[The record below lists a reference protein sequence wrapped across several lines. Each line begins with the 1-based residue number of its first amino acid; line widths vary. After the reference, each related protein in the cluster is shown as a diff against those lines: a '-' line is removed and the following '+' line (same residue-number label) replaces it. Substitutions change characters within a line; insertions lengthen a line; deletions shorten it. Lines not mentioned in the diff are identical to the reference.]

1 MNPEPVK
8 EELSYPI
15 AKKDPVTF
23 NDQGVERID
32 NYFWLRNREDQEVID
47 YLNAEN
53 AYSDSKLKDIAGFR
67 DDLFEEIKGRIAQ
80 TDVSVPYLSNGF
92 LYYTRYETGNE
103 HPIHC
108 RKETGTEDEIV
119 LLNVNELA
127 KDFAY
132 FQIGGMNVSLDNK
145 VLAYGEDTL
154 SRRIYT
160 IRFKDLNTGQY
171 LDDVLEGTTGNL
183 AWAKDNKTVFYTKK
197 DASTLRAFQIYKHA
211 LGTPQSADE
220 LIFEEKDDTFYTY
233 VYPTKSGD
241 YILINSSSTL
251 TSEFRY
257 LSANEPQSE
266 FKVVT
271 PRERGLEYDVE
282 QLGDH
287 FYIRNNGDKSR
298 NFKISKVAISKPNRE
313 NWKDYIPHRDDVFI
327 DGYEVFSEYLVL
339 EERNN
344 GLTKLRVIPWENP
357 EGDHYISFKDPTYMA
372 YISTNKEMDSEVLR
386 YGYTSLTTPNSVYD
400 YNMKSG
406 DSELMK
412 RQEVIGD
419 FDPNN
424 YNSER
429 IFAEARDGTQI
440 PISIVYRKGFV
451 KDETNPVLLYG
462 YGSYGISM
470 DAYFSSQRLSLL
482 DRGFAFAIAHI
493 RGGQEMGRDWYES
506 GKLLKKK
513 NTFYDFIDCGKH
525 LVESSYTSPEHLYA
539 MGGSAGGLLMGA
551 VVNMEPDLWNGV
563 VAQVAF
569 VDVINTMLDETIP
582 LTTGEYDEWGN
593 PNEKEYFDYIL
604 SYSPY
609 DNVKAQDYPAM
620 LVTTGLHDS
629 QVQYWEPAKWVA
641 KLRDM
646 KTDSNEL
653 LLVTNMDAGHGG
665 SSGRFERFKEVALE
679 YAFLLRLEGKTK

>member
-15 AKKDPVTF
+15 AKKDPVVF

-53 AYSDSKLKDIAGFR
+53 AYSENKLKDIGKFR
-67 DDLFEEIKGRIAQ
+67 DNLFEEIKGRIAQ
-80 TDVSVPYLSNGF
+80 TDVSVPYLSNEF
-92 LYYTRYETGNE
+92 LYYTRYESGNE
-103 HPIHC
+103 HPIYC
-108 RKETGTEDEIV
+108 RKEKGSEEEII

-132 FQIGGMNVSLDNK
+132 FQIGSMNVSLDNK

-171 LDDVLEGTTGNL
+171 LNDILEGTTGNL
-183 AWAKDNKTVFYTKK
+183 AWTKDNKTVFYTKK
-197 DASTLRAFQIYKHA
+197 DVSTLRAFQIYKHV

-220 LIFEEKDDTFYTY
+220 LVFEEKDDTFYTY

-257 LSANEPQSE
+257 LSADEPQGK
-266 FKVVT
+266 FKIVT

-298 NFKISKVAISKPNRE
+298 NFKISKVGISNPNRE
-313 NWKDYIPHRDDVFI
+313 NWKDYVPHREDFFI
-327 DGYEVFSEYLVL
+327 DGYEVFSKYLVL
-339 EERNN
+339 EERNS
-344 GLTKLRVIPWENP
+344 GLTKLRVMPWGKP
-357 EGDHYISFKDPTYMA
+357 DGDHYISFRDPTYMA
-372 YISTNKEMDSEVLR
+372 YISTNREIDSEVLR

-412 RQEVIGD
+412 RQEVVGD
-419 FDPNN
+419 FDPDN
-424 YNSER
+424 YTSER
-429 IFAEARDGTQI
+429 FFAESRDGTQI
-440 PISIVYRKGFV
+440 PISIVYRKGFE
-451 KDETNPVLLYG
+451 KDGTNPVLLYG

-493 RGGQEMGRDWYES
+493 RGGQEMGRDWYEN

-513 NTFYDFIDCGKH
+513 NTFYDFVDCGKH
-525 LVESSYTSPEHLYA
+525 LVKNNYTSPEHLYA

-609 DNVKAQDYPAM
+609 DNVEAQDYPSM

-679 YAFLLRLEGKTK
+679 YAFLLRLEGKTE